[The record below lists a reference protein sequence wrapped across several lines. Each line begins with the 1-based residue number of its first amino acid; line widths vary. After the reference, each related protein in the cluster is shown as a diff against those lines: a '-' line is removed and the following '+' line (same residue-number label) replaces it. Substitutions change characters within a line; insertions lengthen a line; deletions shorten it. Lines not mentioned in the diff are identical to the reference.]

1 MILSPGIEKQLPV
14 GLDDING
21 PAHVANGHST
31 LRDDRQ
37 ADDIDPRFPIAE
49 NMRMRRLMVGRIN
62 DETHSVLSKN
72 RDHRKE

>member
-14 GLDDING
+14 GLDHIDG
-21 PAHVANGHST
+21 PAHIAIRHPA

-37 ADDIDPRFPIAE
+37 ANDIDPRFSITE
-49 NMRMRRLMVGRIN
+49 NMRMRRLMVSRIN

-72 RDHRKE
+72 RDHEQ